1 MIKELWN
8 KCCRRSYNA
17 FLNVL
22 CVCMFSVRWDMLV
35 DSPPIIQTE
44 VRGGESACWRWP
56 HTGQH
61 VLREISGEPV
71 QPWRTC
77 SLTLT
82 PSHETSIFVLITEEM
97 FGDATA
103 LFSLSI
109 YLLALD
115 LRREACATAWA
126 LMHPSSRPSGAS
138 PPSTLEGVLLKAGCC
153 RQWYRC
159 SRCFQTESKS
169 RGNVGKQTGLLYLY
183 FWKGN
188 PPHSFSRALRLC
200 VTVPGYLKGGDTFR
214 LHHSHSDACLTLPS
228 AEQGEE
234 PQKWAEYSSVRSL
247 LKGPLVTLW
256 CVFRLLRYE
265 SGSVSSHARSL
276 WRLEM
281 LQVV

>member
-188 PPHSFSRALRLC
+188 PPPFFFTGFASVCYCSRIPEGRRHISAAPQPQRCMFDPSLC
-200 VTVPGYLKGGDTFR
+200 RAGRGATEVSRV
-214 LHHSHSDACLTLPS
+214 
-228 AEQGEE
+228 Q
-234 PQKWAEYSSVRSL
+234 QRSL
-247 LKGPLVTLW
+247 AS
-256 CVFRLLRYE
+256 E
-265 SGSVSSHARSL
+265 GSSRH
-276 WRLEM
+276 
-281 LQVV
+281 VVVCF